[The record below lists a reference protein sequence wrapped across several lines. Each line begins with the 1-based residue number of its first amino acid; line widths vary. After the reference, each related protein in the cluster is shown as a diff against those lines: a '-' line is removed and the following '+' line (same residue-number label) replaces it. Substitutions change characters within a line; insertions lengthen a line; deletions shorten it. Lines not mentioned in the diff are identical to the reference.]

1 MKGFS
6 LIKLKDAEYKISEKQ
21 NSPSAKLTTITG
33 SQYTGYDYKQTII
46 NTFYVPPKL

>member
-33 SQYTGYDYKQTII
+33 YDYKQTII